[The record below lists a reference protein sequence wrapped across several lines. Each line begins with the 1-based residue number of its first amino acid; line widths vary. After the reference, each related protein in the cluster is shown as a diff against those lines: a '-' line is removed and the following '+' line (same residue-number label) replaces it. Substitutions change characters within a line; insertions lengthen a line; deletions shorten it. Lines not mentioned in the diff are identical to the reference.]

1 MFKKTLLKKILS
13 LIVIIT
19 LSSCY
24 DKEDEKHSEQEI
36 KNCFDIIKT
45 GDVLPNKF
53 LINRCT
59 GETWTIQ
66 FEEYP
71 NTKIKGK
78 TIGDRTYRWLK
89 INKTE
94 DENNFR
100 AI

>member
-1 MFKKTLLKKILS
+1 MFKNILLNKILL
-13 LIVIIT
+13 LIIIMT

-45 GDVLPNKF
+45 GDVVPNKF

>member
-1 MFKKTLLKKILS
+1 MFKKTLL
-13 LIVIIT
+13 LIIIMT

-24 DKEDEKHSEQEI
+24 DKEDKEGKKHSTQEL

-45 GDVLPNKF
+45 GDVVPDKF

-94 DENNFR
+94 DENYFR